1 MTGRKSSERLA
12 PNAAILLLQAA
23 ASQAEI
29 GPFARRGLETPREAA
44 RRYQAAMRVLAARR
58 LPGACASEV
67 PHRHPGQAA

>member
-1 MTGRKSSERLA
+1 MTGRQNSECFA

-44 RRYQAAMRVLAARR
+44 RRYQAASRPMTGSHLSRA
-58 LPGACASEV
+58 
-67 PHRHPGQAA
+67 